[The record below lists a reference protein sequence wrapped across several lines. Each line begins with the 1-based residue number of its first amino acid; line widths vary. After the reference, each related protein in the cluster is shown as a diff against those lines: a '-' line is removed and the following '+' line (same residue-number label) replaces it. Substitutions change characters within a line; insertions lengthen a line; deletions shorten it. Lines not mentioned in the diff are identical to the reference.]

1 MYRIRLNRMA
11 RKKYNKRNK
20 RILFNSYMSK
30 FGAPPPKDE
39 IGRFARIKQYI
50 KRHPIMSMIITV
62 ISVLSSVVT
71 IYQFWN
77 SPEEK
82 LRNKIEN
89 DVCVIRDTFIPI
101 DIKGEYE
108 SNQDVV
114 MIKDFQHAAISFVN
128 YWKAVEAI
136 KPIEESRGFEDA
148 DYYLR
153 NMYLERERKSQINKY
168 RMLYYSLYEVKDK
181 IFAIIH
187 YGQKHGIYEYAYS
200 ADRWNNIR
208 KDFNIIDRTVKDTKE
223 QVKDRWKK
231 IESKRGSLDNL
242 SAKELSYVT
251 EPYYKMFDTMETLEI
266 FERFMSFVIDFN
278 ASCVNH
284 IEKEMQEIG
293 APAG

>member
-1 MYRIRLNRMA
+1 MTRT
-11 RKKYNKRNK
+11 KYNKK
-20 RILFNSYMSK
+20 AKQKLINSYIAKLSI
-30 FGAPPPKDE
+30 PSPKEE

-50 KRHPIMSMIITV
+50 KRHPVMSMIITV
-62 ISVLSSVVT
+62 IGVLSSVVT
-71 IYQFWN
+71 IYQFWI

-136 KPIEESRGFEDA
+136 KPLKESRGFEDA
-148 DYYLR
+148 DTYLR
-153 NMYLERERKSQINKY
+153 NMYLERERESQINKY

-181 IFAIIH
+181 IIAIIL
-187 YGQKHGIYEYAYS
+187 YGQKHGIYDYAYS
-200 ADRWNNIR
+200 ADRWNDIS
-208 KDFNIIDRTVKDTKE
+208 KDFNIIDRIVKDTKE
-223 QVKDRWKK
+223 QVENRWKK
-231 IESKRGSLDNL
+231 IEFKRGSLDNL
-242 SAKELSYVT
+242 PAEDLTYAM

-278 ASCVNH
+278 AACVNH

-293 APAG
+293 APVG